1 MQKTVWLSYD
11 LGVKGDY
18 ANLYRWLDN
27 VKAMECG
34 DSVAYFKVD
43 IADNESVPDFIKT
56 ELESNV
62 EFSKTDRVY
71 IVWTNGDGSN
81 KGRFIIGK
89 RKASPWQGYG
99 EIEPG
104 EDDL

>member
-1 MQKTVWLSYD
+1 MQKTIWLSYD

-18 ANLYRWLDN
+18 PNLYRWLDN

-34 DSVAYFKVD
+34 DSIVYFK
-43 IADNESVPDFIKT
+43 INIPEGESVPDFIKR
-56 ELESNV
+56 ELESSI
-62 EFSKTDRVY
+62 EFSKTDRIY
-71 IVWTNGDGSN
+71 LIWTNGEGIN

-99 EIEPG
+99 ESASN